1 MHWDTAPSAPTL
13 AAAAAAVQ
21 LAQPF
26 LASVFLC
33 LRGRVPRP
41 GFEREATTSSPGNC
55 RHPLARAT
63 FDDRPAEISMC
74 RLPPPF
80 FSLSSRSCPS
90 SPPPLPNLPG
100 VSSLGGRAAF
110 ALSSSMPNTPLLQA
124 VGHPGQSAH
133 ISMRSALRSEGG
145 EQVQRQIS
153 RERESRGGLDRK
165 STMQVWHGCSN
176 IRGGHHTL
184 DFFYFLSSLSLS
196 TRTGLW
202 EKSSESMKAHHSGPR
217 QTNSAAATP

>member
-1 MHWDTAPSAPTL
+1 
-13 AAAAAAVQ
+13 
-21 LAQPF
+21 
-26 LASVFLC
+26 LASVLLC

-41 GFEREATTSSPGNC
+41 GFEREGTTLSPANC
-55 RHPLARAT
+55 RYPLARAT

-110 ALSSSMPNTPLLQA
+110 ALSSFMPNTPLLQA
-124 VGHPGQSAH
+124 VGHPGQCAH

-145 EQVQRQIS
+145 EQVQQQIS
-153 RERESRGGLDRK
+153 RESRGGLDRK

-184 DFFYFLSSLSLS
+184 SFFYFLSSLSLVHPLKTPS
-196 TRTGLW
+196 RQVRVD
-202 EKSSESMKAHHSGPR
+202 EIAPMPHPR
-217 QTNSAAATP
+217 RGCFLFLSRPSPNTTSAAATPVIPKDRHTMR